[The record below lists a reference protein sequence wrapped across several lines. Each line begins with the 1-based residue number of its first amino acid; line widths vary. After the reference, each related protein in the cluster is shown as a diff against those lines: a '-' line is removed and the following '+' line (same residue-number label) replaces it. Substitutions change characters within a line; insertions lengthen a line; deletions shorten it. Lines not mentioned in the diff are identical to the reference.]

1 VLVALATFAAAA
13 VLIIL
18 LPGPDTLVTIRS
30 LVRGGRRSGV
40 ACAAG
45 ILVGLTVWVAAAA
58 LGLAAVLRA
67 SEVAYAALRIV
78 GAAYLVWLG
87 LQSLRSLRHPAAAV
101 GSDAPAGPGARRR
114 GLLGTGFTAGLISNL
129 LNPKV
134 GVFFVTF
141 LPGFVPHG
149 YPVGAT
155 SVLLGAVFLA
165 LSVLYYVVLVS
176 LAGRVTGWMSST
188 RIRRRL
194 DAVTGTV
201 LVGFGIRLAVES

>member
-1 VLVALATFAAAA
+1 MLVALATFTPAA

-18 LPGPDTLVTIRS
+18 LPGPDTLVTVRS
-30 LVRGGRRSGV
+30 IVRGGRRSGV

-45 ILVGLTVWVAAAA
+45 ILLGLTVWVAAAA
-58 LGLAAVLRA
+58 LGLAALLRA
-67 SEVAYAALRIV
+67 SEVGYAVLRV
-78 GAAYLVWLG
+78 AGAAYLLWLG
-87 LQSLRSLRHPAAAV
+87 LQSLRSLRRGPVPAE
-101 GSDAPAGPGARRR
+101 AGPPRR
-114 GLLGTGFTAGLISNL
+114 GLLGTGFGAGLVSNL

-155 SVLLGAVFLA
+155 SVLLGAVFVA
-165 LSVLYYVVLVS
+165 LSVLYYAVLVG
-176 LAGRVTGWMSST
+176 LAGRVTGWMSSA

-194 DAVTGTV
+194 DAITGTV
-201 LVGFGIRLAVES
+201 LVGFSIRLAVES